1 MCSPPTPSVPEINPY
16 EGLSTDPEFEEA
28 RKALGIDEV
37 DREWEVT
44 KINTYLAEQ
53 KYEQLSRDPT
63 FQTAESQ
70 LFEEGLLTKD
80 DISSSVGYINSV
92 QSRQNTIINDEAYE
106 KQIAD
111 QEASTI
117 KFQEMMREEAA
128 KNNFQ
133 AQRGAVAPVLA
144 PVVQPK
150 PIPVAPPTPRMEIQ
164 KTPPPPMLTQSE
176 NNMAIV
182 RQPNTARTRQ
192 RQRSRGT
199 ASLSS

>member
-1 MCSPPTPSVPEINPY
+1 MCSAPTPPSPPEVNPY
-16 EGLSTDPEFEEA
+16 AGLRSDPRFDEA
-28 RKALGIDEV
+28 ANALGISDVNSDEDV
-37 DREWEVT
+37 RQ
-44 KINTYLAEQ
+44 INEYLLQQDIAYAQ
-53 KYEQLSRDPT
+53 RDPN
-63 FQTAESQ
+63 FETARQQ
-70 LFEEGLLTKD
+70 LLDEGRLTAAD
-80 DISSSVGYINSV
+80 AQDARYLSEIQGRMYDIT
-92 QSRQNTIINDEAYE
+92 QDEAYAEQQATTE
-106 KQIAD
+106 KAAQD
-111 QEASTI
+111 
-117 KFQEMMREEAA
+117 FQEMMREEAA
-128 KNNFQ
+128 RNNFQ
-133 AQRGAVAPVLA
+133 AQQGAVAPVLA

>member
-1 MCSPPTPSVPEINPY
+1 MCSPPTPSVPKVNPY
-16 EGLSTDPEFEEA
+16 QGLTTDPEFEAA
-28 RKALGIDEV
+28 RRELGIDEV
-37 DREWEVT
+37 DREWEVQ
-44 KINTYLAEQ
+44 KINSYLAQ
-53 KYEQLSRDPT
+53 QRYERLSRDPN

-70 LFEEGLLTKD
+70 LFDEGLLTSSD
-80 DISSSVGYINSV
+80 VSSSVDYINAV
-92 QSRQNTIINDEAYE
+92 QDRQNTIVNDEAYD
-106 KQIAD
+106 KQVAD
-111 QEASTI
+111 QEAAA
-117 KFQEMMREEAA
+117 KRFQEMMREEAA
-128 KNNFQ
+128 RNNFQ

-182 RQPNTARTRQ
+182 RQSKTARTRQ

>member
-1 MCSPPTPSVPEINPY
+1 MCSAPTPSAPEVNPY
-16 EGLSTDPEFEEA
+16 EGLNSDSKFA
-28 RKALGIDEV
+28 AGQQALGFNKVDDADEV
-37 DREWEVT
+37 RRINEWIDQQDYDR
-44 KINTYLAEQ
+44 
-53 KYEQLSRDPT
+53 LSRDES
-63 FQTAESQ
+63 FKTAESQ
-70 LFEEGLLTKD
+70 LLDEGLLVKGD
-80 DISSSVGYINSV
+80 NINSDYLGTV
-92 QSRQNTIINDEAYE
+92 TARQSKIANDEAYE

-111 QEASTI
+111 QEASTL
-117 KFQEMMREEAA
+117 KFQEMMREEAK

-176 NNMAIV
+176 NKMAIV
-182 RQPNTARTRQ
+182 RQPRTARTRQ

-199 ASLSS
+199 ASLSA